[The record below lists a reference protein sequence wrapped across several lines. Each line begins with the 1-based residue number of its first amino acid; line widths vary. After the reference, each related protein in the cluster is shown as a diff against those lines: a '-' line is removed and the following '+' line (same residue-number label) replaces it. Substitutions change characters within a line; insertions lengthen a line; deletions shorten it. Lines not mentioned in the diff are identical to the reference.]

1 MISKI
6 LARFEVEE
14 EMSKKNSLQRNFDF
28 ICKWMISF
36 ENEMKYLKHFAKCVN
51 WWYRAQYFIKWMN
64 IAIMSTTVN
73 TPPKL
78 NVYKTF
84 VCDVLSY
91 VDEG

>member
-1 MISKI
+1 
-6 LARFEVEE
+6 
-14 EMSKKNSLQRNFDF
+14 
-28 ICKWMISF
+28 
-36 ENEMKYLKHFAKCVN
+36 MK
-51 WWYRAQYFIKWMN
+51 